1 VEVMK
6 MGTFLDALG
15 YNPEP
20 MERHENINKCFKG
33 WLVYRIIDFSKKV
46 IGLNGSKD
54 LKNIC

>member
-1 VEVMK
+1 MK